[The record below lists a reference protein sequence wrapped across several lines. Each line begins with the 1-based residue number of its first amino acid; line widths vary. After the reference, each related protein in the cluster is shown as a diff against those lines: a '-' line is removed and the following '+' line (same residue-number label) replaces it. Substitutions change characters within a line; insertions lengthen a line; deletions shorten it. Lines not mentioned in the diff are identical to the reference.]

1 MCMVSAVATSKP
13 AVVTGSGFQVVAAAV
28 GAVVVVG
35 RASDIAVRAAESAGR
50 FKRSHGLV
58 VLVVFVVDKDVI
70 ALDLDVF
77 AAALGAG
84 VVHLVGAGKSAVGAV
99 AGGVVGVGKVRVSHV
114 A

>member
-1 MCMVSAVATSKP
+1 MVVVAVA
-13 AVVTGSGFQVVAAAV
+13 VVCATPGAASGGFQVVAAAV

-35 RASDIAVRAAESAGR
+35 RASGLAVGAAESAGR

-58 VLVVFVVDKDVI
+58 VLVVFVVDEDVI

-84 VVHLVGAGKSAVGAV
+84 IVHLVGAGKSAVGAV
-99 AGGVVGVGKVRVSHV
+99 AGGVVGVGKVCVSHGL
-114 A
+114 